1 MRVLLL
7 QPDDDSELRVPS
19 IRMVNRLFV
28 AWEFSSTEAIQ
39 TDVAVS
45 WLSFWCSVLSVGTE
59 LTQMVMKGAL
69 SIF

>member
-1 MRVLLL
+1 
-7 QPDDDSELRVPS
+7 
-19 IRMVNRLFV
+19 MVIRLFV

-39 TDVAVS
+39 TDVAMP

-59 LTQMVMKGAL
+59 LAQMVMKGAL